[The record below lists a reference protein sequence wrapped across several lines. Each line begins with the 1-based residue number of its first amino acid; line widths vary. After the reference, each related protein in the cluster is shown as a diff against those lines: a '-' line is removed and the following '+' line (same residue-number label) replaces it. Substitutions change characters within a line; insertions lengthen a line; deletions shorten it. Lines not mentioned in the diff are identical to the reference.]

1 MIGYLTGKI
10 ISIKPTE
17 VLLDVNGV
25 GYLVHISLNTFEK
38 ISNQQ
43 SAVSLFTYLAVR
55 EDALDLYGFSSIDE
69 KEMYQLLISVNGIG
83 PKLGLSILSGIQI
96 NELKE
101 AIKTGNL
108 SRLISIPGIGRKTGE
123 RLLIE
128 LRDKVDS
135 LASSIEAS
143 PTENYKIKSDSIAAL
158 VSLGYNLKSAEKAVR
173 NAIVKDANI
182 TIEDLIKEA
191 LAELNG

>member
-25 GYLVHISLNTFEK
+25 GYLIHISLNTFEK

-43 SAVSLFTYLAVR
+43 GLVSLHTYLSVK
-55 EDALDLYGFSSIDE
+55 EDALDLFGFFTKDE

-96 NELKE
+96 NDLKE

-135 LASSIEAS
+135 LSSSIEAS
-143 PTENYKIKSDSIAAL
+143 PTENYKIKSDAIAAL

-173 NAIVKDANI
+173 NAIVKNVAI
-182 TIEDLIKEA
+182 SIEELIKEA
-191 LAELNG
+191 LSELNN

>member
-1 MIGYLTGKI
+1 MLTELDQ
-10 ISIKPTE
+10 SLVYQYCRE
-17 VLLDVNGV
+17 V
-25 GYLVHISLNTFEK
+25 
-38 ISNQQ
+38 
-43 SAVSLFTYLAVR
+43 
-55 EDALDLYGFSSIDE
+55 
-69 KEMYQLLISVNGIG
+69 
-83 PKLGLSILSGIQI
+83 QI
-96 NELKE
+96 NDLKE

-143 PTENYKIKSDSIAAL
+143 PTENYKIKSDAIAAL

-173 NAIVKDANI
+173 NAIVKDAAI
-182 TIEDLIKEA
+182 SIEDLIKEA
-191 LAELNG
+191 LSELNN

>member
-25 GYLVHISLNTFEK
+25 GYLIHISLNTFEK

-43 SAVSLFTYLAVR
+43 GLVSLHTYLSVK
-55 EDALDLYGFSSIDE
+55 EDALDLFGFFTKDE

-96 NELKE
+96 NDLKE

-143 PTENYKIKSDSIAAL
+143 PTENYKIKSDAIAAL

-173 NAIVKDANI
+173 NAIVKDAAI
-182 TIEDLIKEA
+182 SIEDLIKEA
-191 LAELNG
+191 LSELNN